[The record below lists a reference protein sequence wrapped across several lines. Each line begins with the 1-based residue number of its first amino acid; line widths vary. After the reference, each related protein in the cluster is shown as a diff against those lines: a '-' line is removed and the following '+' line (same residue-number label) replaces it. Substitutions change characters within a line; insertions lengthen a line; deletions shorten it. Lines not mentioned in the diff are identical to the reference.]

1 VQVSPSI
8 SKPDMRKR
16 ENKQKEK
23 EEKLYCETPSQSLTA
38 QTFIQLGIRS
48 KLFKVIN
55 TKAPER
61 RFSMCSEKRS
71 RRMSM
76 ASARMSRKVSMA
88 EEKPI
93 EKAIEKK
100 EVTANGLQR
109 SKKRQ
114 QLPLLLK
121 AHHSRPIKT

>member
-1 VQVSPSI
+1 
-8 SKPDMRKR
+8 MRKR

-100 EVTANGLQR
+100 GSDRKR
-109 SKKRQ
+109 SAKKQ
-114 QLPLLLK
+114 KEAAAPVV
-121 AHHSRPIKT
+121 A